1 MMTQKDSSSDP
12 AVPGLQEAPP
22 IGPQGTAKHLAP
34 GGAAGFLERFSNC
47 EFPLFCGAG
56 TWFPILRTLNHL
68 YWNNL
73 SFVKQLQ

>member
-22 IGPQGTAKHLAP
+22 MGPQGTAKHPAP
-34 GGAAGFLERFSNC
+34 GGTAGFLEPSSNC